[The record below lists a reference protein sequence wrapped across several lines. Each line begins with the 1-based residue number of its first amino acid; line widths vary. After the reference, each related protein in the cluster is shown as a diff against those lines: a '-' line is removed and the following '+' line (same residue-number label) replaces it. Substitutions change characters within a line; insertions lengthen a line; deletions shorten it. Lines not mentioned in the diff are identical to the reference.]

1 MAPEDMDIGTYLE
14 YARNKAN
21 KVPIAMRKS
30 YNESVAN
37 AFPELGTLHACGMS
51 AYFYIFFIGLM
62 SWKNCNNITTGNEKS
77 RSKLILG
84 LKDALLSD
92 RQLPGIR

>member
-1 MAPEDMDIGTYLE
+1 MPGTYLE

-21 KVPIAMRKS
+21 LLPIAKRKS
-30 YNESVAN
+30 YKESVAN
-37 AFPELGTLHACGMS
+37 AFPELGTLHACGVP

-62 SWKNCNNITTGNEKS
+62 RWKNCNNVTTDIRNEKS

-84 LKDALLSD
+84 LKDALLSG
-92 RQLPGIR
+92 RLLPGIR